1 MKQKLEKW
9 DRWLDAILKEAQ
21 YLVLYQ
27 FVYRDLQ
34 STIDNNK
41 DLQKPSLFYDFM
53 FTSYAA
59 WAVMAVRRIAKAQ
72 KDSISFIGL
81 LKDMEE
87 NYQLLT
93 RERFVS
99 LYKTEMRD
107 CAERDFDRIS
117 GVEDSSHISPDM
129 ISVDVAE
136 LEDITQ
142 KIEVYA
148 DKRVAH
154 NDRRNLH
161 DLPTW
166 NDLEH
171 CIAVVEKLA
180 LKYQFLFRAIDNETL
195 LPTIIDDWREIFYI
209 PWLNQGNQ

>member
-9 DRWLDAILKEAQ
+9 DRWLEAILKEAQ
-21 YLVLYQ
+21 HLVLYQ
-27 FVYRDLQ
+27 FVYHDLQ

-81 LKDMEE
+81 LKDIEK

-99 LYKTEMRD
+99 LYRTEMKD
-107 CAERDFDRIS
+107 FAERDFDRIS
-117 GVEDSSHISPDM
+117 GVEGSPHISPDM
-129 ISVDVAE
+129 ISADVAE
-136 LEDITQ
+136 LEAITQ
-142 KIEVYA
+142 TIEAYA
-148 DKRVAH
+148 DKHVAH
-154 NDRRNLH
+154 HDQRKLH
-161 DLPTW
+161 NLPTW

-171 CIAVVEKLA
+171 CVAVVEKLA

-195 LPTIIDDWREIFYI
+195 LPTITYDWREVFYI

>member
-34 STIDNNK
+34 STINNNK

-87 NYQLLT
+87 NYRLLT

-99 LYKTEMRD
+99 LYRTEMKD

-117 GVEDSSHISPDM
+117 GTEGSPHISPDM
-129 ISVDVAE
+129 IGVDCAE
-136 LEDITQ
+136 LEAITQ
-142 KIEVYA
+142 TIEAYA
-148 DKRVAH
+148 DKYVAH
-154 NDRRNLH
+154 HDQRKLH
-161 DLPTW
+161 DLPNW

-180 LKYQFLFRAIDNETL
+180 LKYQFLFRAIADETL
-195 LPTIIDDWREIFYI
+195 LPTITYDWREVFYI

>member
-9 DRWLDAILKEAQ
+9 DRWLKVILEEAQ
-21 YLVLYQ
+21 NLVLYQ

-34 STIDNNK
+34 SMIDNNK

-81 LKDMEE
+81 LEDMGE

-99 LYKTEMRD
+99 LYRPEMKD

-117 GVEDSSHISPDM
+117 GVEGSSHISPDM

-136 LEDITQ
+136 LETITRT
-142 KIEVYA
+142 IEAYA
-148 DKRVAH
+148 DKYVAH
-154 NDRRNLH
+154 HDRRKLH
-161 DLPTW
+161 NLPTW

-171 CIAVVEKLA
+171 CITVVEKLA

-195 LPTIIDDWREIFYI
+195 LPTIIYDWREVFYI
-209 PWLNQGNQ
+209 PWLNQVNQ

>member
-9 DRWLDAILKEAQ
+9 DRWLEAILKEVQ
-21 YLVLYQ
+21 NLVLYQ

-34 STIDNNK
+34 SMIDNNK

-81 LKDMEE
+81 LEDMGE

-99 LYKTEMRD
+99 LYRPEMKD

-117 GVEDSSHISPDM
+117 GVEGSPYISPDM
-129 ISVDVAE
+129 ISVDIAE
-136 LEDITQ
+136 LEAVAQT
-142 KIEVYA
+142 IEAYA
-148 DKRVAH
+148 DKYVAH
-154 NDRRNLH
+154 HDRRKLH
-161 DLPTW
+161 NLPTW
-166 NDLEH
+166 NDLGH
-171 CIAVVEKLA
+171 CIKVVEKLA
-180 LKYQFLFRAIDNETL
+180 LKYQFLFRAISYETL
-195 LPTIIDDWREIFYI
+195 LPTIIDDWKEVFYI
-209 PWLNQGNQ
+209 PWLSQENQ

>member
-1 MKQKLEKW
+1 
-9 DRWLDAILKEAQ
+9 
-21 YLVLYQ
+21 
-27 FVYRDLQ
+27 
-34 STIDNNK
+34 
-41 DLQKPSLFYDFM
+41 M

-72 KDSISFIGL
+72 KDSMSFIGL

-87 NYQLLT
+87 NYRLLT

-99 LYKTEMRD
+99 LYRTEMKD

-117 GVEDSSHISPDM
+117 GTEGSPHISPDM
-129 ISVDVAE
+129 IGADCAE
-136 LEDITQ
+136 LEAITQ
-142 KIEVYA
+142 TIEAYA
-148 DKRVAH
+148 DKYVAH
-154 NDRRNLH
+154 HDQRKLH
-161 DLPTW
+161 DLPNW

-180 LKYQFLFRAIDNETL
+180 LKYQFLFRAIADETL
-195 LPTIIDDWREIFYI
+195 LPTIIDDWREVFYI

>member
-9 DRWLDAILKEAQ
+9 DRWLEAILKEVQ
-21 YLVLYQ
+21 NLVLYQ

-34 STIDNNK
+34 SMIDNNK

-72 KDSISFIGL
+72 KDSISFIGI

-99 LYKTEMRD
+99 LYRPDMKD
-107 CAERDFDRIS
+107 FAERDLI
-117 GVEDSSHISPDM
+117 V
-129 ISVDVAE
+129 
-136 LEDITQ
+136 
-142 KIEVYA
+142 
-148 DKRVAH
+148 
-154 NDRRNLH
+154 
-161 DLPTW
+161 
-166 NDLEH
+166 
-171 CIAVVEKLA
+171 
-180 LKYQFLFRAIDNETL
+180 FLV
-195 LPTIIDDWREIFYI
+195 
-209 PWLNQGNQ
+209 